1 MVMKGSP
8 PRGQNVKQHTCL
20 LIFLGR
26 ENDQLCDYI
35 LIHGLWPIVW
45 LEGQTLGRS
54 MTGKL
59 ETKKFG
65 EEVYEYTSLN
75 E

>member
-1 MVMKGSP
+1 MQEDS
-8 PRGQNVKQHTCL
+8 

-26 ENDQLCDYI
+26 KNDQICDYK

-45 LEGQTLGRS
+45 LDGQRFGRS

-59 ETKKFG
+59 VTNLGKK
-65 EEVYEYTSLN
+65 YMDRSL
-75 E
+75 